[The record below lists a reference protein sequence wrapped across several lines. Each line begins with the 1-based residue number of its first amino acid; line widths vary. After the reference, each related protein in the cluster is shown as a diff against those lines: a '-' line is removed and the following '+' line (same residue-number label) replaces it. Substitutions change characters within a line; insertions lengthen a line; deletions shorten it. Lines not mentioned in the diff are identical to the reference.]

1 MTPIVSP
8 EIDSALCTGCGDC
21 VVACRPGALAM
32 VAGKAVVVHPER
44 CAYDG
49 GCEPVCPVG
58 AIQLPYVIVFD
69 QVEHEETGEGV
80 HEKYLALAS
89 ALEQK
94 VRV

>member
-32 VAGKAVVVHPER
+32 VAGKAVVAYPER

-58 AIQLPYVIVFD
+58 AIQLPYVIVF
-69 QVEHEETGEGV
+69 EGA
-80 HEKYLALAS
+80 ALGQA
-89 ALEQK
+89 
-94 VRV
+94 